1 MSQTQ
6 GRPSQDLLAI
16 IAAVTLVAGLGFMGT
31 SPFIADYVVMAGG
44 LIGLAW
50 AVRMRSDILVHR
62 SALMV
67 CAALALLALTLPF
80 VYRSEM
86 DLLPLLA
93 CAPLL
98 LAPGLA
104 ALLLRDGAWLKPHA
118 VPLLCLF
125 GAVSAGLLG
134 LWEVMNTG
142 TERVGVGNNPIHYA
156 GITTIVGFLA
166 LTGLVS
172 NRDPWRWIYLLGPA
186 FALVGVVLSASRG
199 PLLAWAALAALA
211 FVVVVVTLRQKR
223 VALAG
228 LAIVAIGA
236 AIFMV
241 TAGDSLVMTRITG
254 GLQAIGAAG
263 TAGGDAVP
271 TLLGAV
277 SGQDATRAA
286 MYDTGIAAFQSSP
299 LFGIG
304 FGQMMPLAR
313 DLYPQFGELQT
324 LENLHSDLAD
334 FAALGGAMGLAA
346 FALML
351 FSPLAALRTARRKP
365 ALLLGALVL
374 VVGYGVLGLTNAMF
388 GVLPQTVLFGTGL
401 AYLIALDRAPTV

>member
-1 MSQTQ
+1 
-6 GRPSQDLLAI
+6 
-16 IAAVTLVAGLGFMGT
+16 
-31 SPFIADYVVMAGG
+31 
-44 LIGLAW
+44 
-50 AVRMRSDILVHR
+50 
-62 SALMV
+62 
-67 CAALALLALTLPF
+67 
-80 VYRSEM
+80 
-86 DLLPLLA
+86 
-93 CAPLL
+93 
-98 LAPGLA
+98 
-104 ALLLRDGAWLKPHA
+104 
-118 VPLLCLF
+118 
-125 GAVSAGLLG
+125 VSCCPP
-134 LWEVMNTG
+134 
-142 TERVGVGNNPIHYA
+142 R
-156 GITTIVGFLA
+156 
-166 LTGLVS
+166 
-172 NRDPWRWIYLLGPA
+172 
-186 FALVGVVLSASRG
+186 VVLSASRG